1 MKNYKIYF
9 LSLPVVTLLLLLFNS
24 CSSTT
29 DELIVNPKAAFTY
42 TVSAENPFEVK
53 FISEMSDRKSW
64 IWNFDDSQTATIAHP
79 THIFPGEGIYKV
91 SLTANGEPGSTPVV
105 IEQEITI
112 TLFDPTAEISF
123 TANQLEL
130 KFKATTTYA
139 RSFLWDFGDGTTS
152 TEKNPTHLYQNEGNY
167 TISLTAT
174 GLDGTTPIVV
184 LKDITVSASAYLS
197 ISLVNGDFQLPANGK
212 QTNWENVPG
221 WDSDTPAADSGVEG
235 GAGVWT
241 GYKMS
246 NDPSVYNL
254 SQHVIAAGEE
264 FKVKLEAKDGWHSN
278 KIIITLY
285 FDTGDGARKTLSTQ
299 TFDLGPTDPFE
310 LFATATTASVGAK
323 LGIMID
329 NASIDAGSGW
339 AGFDNVQL
347 FYK

>member
-1 MKNYKIYF
+1 MKNYKTYF

-29 DELIVNPKAAFTY
+29 DELIVNPKAVFTY
-42 TVSAENPFEVK
+42 TLSAENPYEVK
-53 FISEMSDRKSW
+53 FISTMSDRKSW
-64 IWNFDDSQTATIAHP
+64 IWNFDDKQTAKIAHP
-79 THIFPGEGIYKV
+79 THVFPGEGIYKV
-91 SLTANGEPGSTPVV
+91 TLTADGEAGSTPVV

-112 TLFDPTAEISF
+112 ILFDPTAEISY
-123 TANQLEL
+123 TADLLEL

-139 RSFLWDFGDGTTS
+139 RSFLWNFGDGTTS
-152 TEKNPTHLYQNEGNY
+152 TEKNPIHAYQKEGNY
-167 TISLTAT
+167 TVTLTAT
-174 GLDGTTPIVV
+174 GYEGTTEKVV
-184 LKDITVSASAYLS
+184 TQDVTVSASAYKA
-197 ISLVNGDFQLPANGK
+197 IPLVNGDFQLPATVK

-235 GAGVWT
+235 GAGVWS

-254 SQHVIAAGEE
+254 SEHIIAAGEE

-285 FDTGDGARKTLSTQ
+285 FDTGNGVRKMLSTQ

-329 NASIDAGSGW
+329 NVSIDAGSGW